1 MMASLGR
8 IMAYQRPFRARVASS
23 GLLAVAPVSVA
34 FLLLT
39 LVVSA
44 LWHDPAGG
52 HRAVT
57 ACCAWR
63 ATDLPRGSLLPL
75 LGSAVLVRRPVEAA
89 WTVAA
94 TWLVLGPLEAVVGS
108 RRLLAVAIL
117 GHAIPTVL
125 IDLCWLTGARAGQG
139 LAGLDVGT
147 SAVVVTAAAALA
159 VSTGSLPLAAV
170 LATCL
175 AVDIAAAPDMATAEH
190 LVAVAIGIGGAL
202 ALRLWPRPRHDRT
215 PLPLT
220 AVALPRRG
228 PPHRPAVGLT
238 LRSTVE
244 ATYRRLLV
252 EPGRVLVARAG
263 ALAAKVLAVKPR
275 PAGRTVVV
283 DTGGDALVA
292 RHRERPGRICSPG
305 GPDRARRLEIGAP
318 VAAAARPPST
328 AHQAR
333 GSPGL

>member
-1 MMASLGR
+1 MTAGLGR
-8 IMAYQRPFRARVASS
+8 IMAYQRPFRDRVARS

-94 TWLVLGPLEAVVGS
+94 TWLVLGPLEAVIGS
-108 RRLLAVAIL
+108 RRVLAVAIL

-125 IDLCWLTGARAGQG
+125 IDLCWLAGARAGRG

-159 VSTGSLPLAAV
+159 VSTGSLPVAAV
-170 LATCL
+170 LAACL
-175 AVDIAAAPDMATAEH
+175 AVDIAAAPDLATAEH

-202 ALRLWPRPRHDRT
+202 ALRLWPRPRHDR
-215 PLPLT
+215 P
-220 AVALPRRG
+220 AGWRSALPWRQRLDRH
-228 PPHRPAVGLT
+228 PQLIRHEGL
-238 LRSTVE
+238 
-244 ATYRRLLV
+244 
-252 EPGRVLVARAG
+252 PGCEE
-263 ALAAKVLAVKPR
+263 
-275 PAGRTVVV
+275 AGRRSRLPWI
-283 DTGGDALVA
+283 AA
-292 RHRERPGRICSPG
+292 PSSP
-305 GPDRARRLEIGAP
+305 ARRWVQP
-318 VAAAARPPST
+318 D
-328 AHQAR
+328 
-333 GSPGL
+333 